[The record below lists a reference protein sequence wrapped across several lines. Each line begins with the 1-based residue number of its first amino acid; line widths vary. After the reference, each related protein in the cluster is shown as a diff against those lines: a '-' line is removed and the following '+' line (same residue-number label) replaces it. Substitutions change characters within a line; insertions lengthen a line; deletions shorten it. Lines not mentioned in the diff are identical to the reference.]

1 MPNIFFLDCR
11 NTSCA
16 GGAFH
21 MFMKTKFL
29 FWRPPSLRGMFF
41 ASTWSSGCTHVMSG
55 ACVLKDRTKELHDL
69 ISPLGNLSL
78 PPMQESTGESLLA
91 HN

>member
-21 MFMKTKFL
+21 MFRKTKFL
-29 FWRPPSLRGMFF
+29 FWRPLSLRGMILP
-41 ASTWSSGCTHVMSG
+41 AHSHLGVPMSCLVHV
-55 ACVLKDRTKELHDL
+55 C
-69 ISPLGNLSL
+69 
-78 PPMQESTGESLLA
+78 
-91 HN
+91 